1 MTTASKVCGLIL
13 SAVAWIG
20 VAGSAPVAAC
30 EYRRFPD
37 NGRYVGGN
45 LISQIARKADTIQI
59 VIVAEQ
65 YLVNRRY
72 TRGWWF
78 GNYGT
83 TDVPPEV
90 PAYSDDFVFGLEVT
104 ETLKMEADPNRFP
117 YEAGIRVYGSDTRE
131 WDDEIDPRSENFLH
145 PNHLPPWF
153 LERPGNNGYAFV
165 AESWYNR
172 DCATGYVLEVGQ
184 QFIALRDS
192 SGRLYPASGAFP
204 LEIDVEFGA
213 RSRRPEQFPLN
224 MQSLIPISG
233 PDDPLVTSLRAAIGT
248 GQEKAE
254 QA

>member
-20 VAGSAPVAAC
+20 VTGTAPAAAC
-30 EYRRFPD
+30 EFRRFPD

-65 YLVNRRY
+65 YLVTRDY
-72 TRGWWF
+72 TRGRWF
-78 GNYGT
+78 LDSGT

-90 PAYSDDFVFGLEVT
+90 PAYRDYFAFGLQVT
-104 ETLKMEADPNRFP
+104 ETLKMEADPDRFP
-117 YEAGIRVYGSDTRE
+117 YQSGIRVHGFDTNG
-131 WDDEIDPRSENFLH
+131 WDEEIDPRSENFLH
-145 PNHLPPWF
+145 PNHLPSWF
-153 LERPGNNGYAFV
+153 LERPGNNGYAFF
-165 AESWYNR
+165 AESWYDR

-204 LEIDVEFGA
+204 LEIDVEFGS
-213 RSRRPEQFPLN
+213 RSGRPEQFPLN

-233 PDDPLVTSLRAAIGT
+233 PDDPIVTSLRAAIGT
-248 GQEKAE
+248 GQ
-254 QA
+254 

>member
-30 EYRRFPD
+30 EYQRFPD

-59 VIVAEQ
+59 VVVTEQ
-65 YLVNRRY
+65 YLVNRSY

-78 GNYGT
+78 MNWGS
-83 TDVPPEV
+83 TDVPPEF
-90 PAYSDDFVFGLEVT
+90 PAYSDEFAFGLEVT
-104 ETLKMEADPNRFP
+104 ETLKMEADPDRFP
-117 YEAGIRVYGSDTRE
+117 YQSGIRVHGSDTNG
-131 WDDEIDPRSENFLH
+131 WDEEIDPRSENFLH
-145 PNHLPPWF
+145 PNHLPSWF

-165 AESWYNR
+165 AESWYDR
-172 DCATGYVLEVGQ
+172 DCAIGYVLEVGQ

-204 LEIDVEFGA
+204 LEIDVEFGS
-213 RSRRPEQFPLN
+213 RSGRPEQFPLN

-248 GQEKAE
+248 GQ
-254 QA
+254 